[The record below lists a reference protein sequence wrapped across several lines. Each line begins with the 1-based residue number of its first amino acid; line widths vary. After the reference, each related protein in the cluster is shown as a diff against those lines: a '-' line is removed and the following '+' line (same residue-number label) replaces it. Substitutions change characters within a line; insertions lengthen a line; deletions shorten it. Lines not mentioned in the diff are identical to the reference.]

1 MLGVYF
7 SLLIRCFDKIYFNY
21 LKKNN
26 YIDMKNDWTKNTRY
40 KSYLKKKI
48 KNIQNSL
55 DILNSEINICSKKY
69 YITILKIVFFKNH
82 ALKCFQISLLKETIS
97 W

>member
-40 KSYLKKKI
+40 KNYLKK
-48 KNIQNSL
+48 N
-55 DILNSEINICSKKY
+55 
-69 YITILKIVFFKNH
+69 
-82 ALKCFQISLLKETIS
+82 
-97 W
+97 